1 MLLAIYYGQAGVSLI
16 PRLFTYLTNT
26 WGMARCARQRNM
38 WVEYK
43 VKWHRIS
50 AFEIQSNRG
59 RQMYKQMT
67 IQCKWDD
74 SDDRSWKCQRPSQW
88 QRTGNCRSSHKQ
100 KEKVKWLEMTLDKK
114 VGTRLKR
121 AMNAIP
127 RNLDGILKSDKEAI
141 LKIVS
146 LEMMQSNLHF
156 RWAFG
161 AGT

>member
-16 PRLFTYLTNT
+16 PHLFTYVTNT
-26 WGMARCARQRNM
+26 RGMVWCARQRNM

-74 SDDRSWKCQRPSQW
+74 SNVSGLHSDREQG
-88 QRTGNCRSSHKQ
+88 TYRSSHKQ
-100 KEKVKWLEMTLDKK
+100 KEKGKWLEMTLDKK

-127 RNLDGILKSDKEAI
+127 RNLDGILKSDKEVI
-141 LKIVS
+141 LKIVR
-146 LEMMQSNLHF
+146 LEMMRSNLHF

-161 AGT
+161 AGI